1 MPPNIITEGSITT
14 WNQITV
20 SMSLVGGQSFD
31 ACCKPSFLL
40 IIFSSWDF
48 SAPII
53 YVCKRNQTEQNG
65 SVRFLMPSFDP
76 LCPFPMTQWMPWPN
90 AFTGIGIA
98 LSFRLSV
105 QCHTFPLHVSYEPF
119 VRISHYSEVKW
130 ASSHINSFVSR
141 VFHQQFVCGDF
152 KGDIKSLHH
161 WPFVR
166 GNHWWPMNFPHNG
179 PIRREAFLCNAVIL
193 RRLPPILNSVQDQK
207 RIQLISIRKRYVHF

>member
-1 MPPNIITEGSITT
+1 MPQNIITEGSITT

-53 YVCKRNQTEQNG
+53 YVCKRNQTGQNG

-119 VRISHYSEVKW
+119 VRISHYSDVKW
-130 ASSHINSFVSR
+130 ASSHPFWRSVHS
-141 VFHQQFVCGDF
+141 
-152 KGDIKSLHH
+152 SLECTLQSHSVATLTGVYI
-161 WPFVR
+161 PTT
-166 GNHWWPMNFPHNG
+166 
-179 PIRREAFLCNAVIL
+179 L
-193 RRLPPILNSVQDQK
+193 R
-207 RIQLISIRKRYVHF
+207 IS